1 MAVEL
6 PKLSA
11 RASIVQDAPGQP
23 AIPAH
28 YDFIELFN
36 KFSQTVQDQLNTI
49 NSILAAISW
58 PVNVTIQ
65 GVADGATAK
74 VTISAHTRVSLTVAV
89 SLDAGEVTGLA
100 YATLYYISYDDP
112 TRAGGAVT
120 YMAYTD
126 VLDAFASVDNP
137 YRLNVG
143 SVTTPATSGDPP
155 TDGTPAGP
163 PGDQQPV

>member
-11 RASIVQDAPGQP
+11 RASIVQDSPGQP
-23 AIPAH
+23 TIPAH

-36 KFSQTVQDQLNTI
+36 KLSQTTQDQLNQI

-58 PVNVTIQ
+58 PVGVTIQ

-74 VTISAHTRVSLTVAV
+74 ITISAHTRVSLTNAV

-100 YATLYYISYDDP
+100 YATLYYVYYDDQNR
-112 TRAGGAVT
+112 TGGAVT
-120 YMAYTD
+120 YQASTD
-126 VLDAFASVDNP
+126 ILDAFASVDNP

-163 PGDQQPV
+163 PGDTQPV